1 MLIVGLNGSPRKA
14 RSNTR
19 YVLEQ
24 ALEAASE
31 VLNESGVSGET
42 RLVDLADYEIRRC
55 TGCDL
60 CVRKKPCPESEKDDM
75 PKLEEICRSA
85 DAIIIGAPS
94 YFTTVPGL
102 LKDFINRSRV
112 MKMLDNQLRDKVFGA
127 VTYAGLKYG
136 GQEVVIDY
144 LNRYALAQGMIV
156 VGSLGSPIH
165 DGVAGIGSMQTDDG
179 KWRSAKDDQLAIKS
193 GRLLG
198 KRVAEVAL
206 KLRGASK

>member
-31 VLNESGVSGET
+31 VLRESGVSGET

-60 CVRKKPCPESEKDDM
+60 CVRKKPCPESEKDDV
-75 PKLEEICRSA
+75 PKLEEIFRSA

-102 LKDFINRSRV
+102 LKDFIDRSRV

-165 DGVAGIGSMQTDDG
+165 DGIAGIGSMQTDEG
-179 KWRSAKDDQLAIKS
+179 RWRGAKDDKLAIKS

-198 KRVAEVAL
+198 RRVAEVAL
-206 KLRGASK
+206 RLRGASK

>member
-102 LKDFINRSRV
+102 LKDFIDRSRV

-165 DGVAGIGSMQTDDG
+165 DGVAGIGSIQTDDG

>member
-75 PKLEEICRSA
+75 PKLEEIYRSA

-102 LKDFINRSRV
+102 LKDFIDRSRV

>member
-24 ALEAASE
+24 ALDAASE
-31 VLNESGVSGET
+31 VLRENGVPGET

-102 LKDFINRSRV
+102 LKDFIDRSRV
-112 MKMLDNQLRDKVFGA
+112 MKMHDNQLRDKVFGA

-144 LNRYALAQGMIV
+144 LNRYALAQGMIL

-165 DGVAGIGSMQTDDG
+165 DGIAGIGSMQTDEG

>member
-102 LKDFINRSRV
+102 LKDFIDRSRV